1 MRIIGLIVVKCIL
14 INILSGALVA
24 GIDAGKV
31 YNTWPDM
38 NGQIIPDTVFDHK
51 PVWKNF
57 FENRAL
63 VQFDHRTMAYITQ
76 SVSLYLIY
84 TIFKY
89 KMPLPV
95 TSAGI
100 LVFSLI
106 NYQAVS
112 GILTLL
118 ALVPKEKA
126 NMHQMTGLLTLSSA
140 LLMVYLTKIPLAAVV
155 V

>member
-1 MRIIGLIVVKCIL
+1 
-14 INILSGALVA
+14 
-24 GIDAGKV
+24 
-31 YNTWPDM
+31 M